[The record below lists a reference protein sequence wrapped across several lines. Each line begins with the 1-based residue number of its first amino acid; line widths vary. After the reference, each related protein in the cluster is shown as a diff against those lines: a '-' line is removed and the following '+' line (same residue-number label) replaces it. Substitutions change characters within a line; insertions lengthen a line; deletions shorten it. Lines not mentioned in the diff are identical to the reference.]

1 MQGIG
6 DRSPFGVGDKKLAQ
20 QASAH
25 APLDPVPQWGI
36 EGDDLDQVQELLWQ
50 AFHSVA
56 KRRNPKVLRLLE
68 QKDPPQ
74 GTPGNSELQAIG
86 IWFQLLAIAEENA
99 AMRAR
104 RRLEREGGPDALVGS
119 FANVMKDVAAMGGEA
134 ETVSATLASALVMPT
149 LTAHPTEAKRVTVLK
164 IHRRI
169 YRLLTELE
177 QDRWTPR
184 ERSLLVQSLRR
195 EIDLLWL
202 TGELRLER
210 PGVEQEVAW
219 GLHFFSE
226 VLFEATPQLLER
238 CEAALARHYPER
250 PPRQTMLLRFGSWI
264 GGDRDGNPNVTV
276 EITRLA
282 LTAARDLALSHLLQ
296 ELEQLAD
303 LLSLSTAVVQPP
315 RAFQERLDRL
325 LIQSGKQKE
334 IRARN
339 PNEAFRQFFT
349 ACAYRL
355 RPLLQRGLGDIP
367 PASYRSPREL
377 AEDLALAERSLH
389 DLGAHDLASSLVRPL
404 RWQVETFGFRTVS
417 LDLRQN
423 TTVINRSLAEIWKRL
438 GVTEVEVGSQDWS
451 RTLREVLRQ
460 APPEMPE
467 RAALSAETAET
478 LQLFRLI
485 AEIYAGP
492 DPDAIGAFVLS
503 MTHSADDV
511 LAALVLAHYAGLS
524 PGHEGPQAI
533 PLPIVPLF
541 ETIDDLRAAPK
552 ILRELVE
559 VPTAKHSLYSRGNR
573 LEVMLGYSDS
583 NKDGGFLCAQWEVA
597 KAQKS
602 LLVAGKAAGLTIRF
616 FHGRGGSV
624 SRGGAPTGR
633 AIAAQPAGTV
643 AGQLRITEQ
652 GEVVSAKF
660 ANRGTALYNLELL
673 TASVLAHSLKSER
686 EAADPPEFAEALEAL
701 SGVSQAR
708 FRTLVELPGMLG
720 YFTEASPVEE
730 LARLKMGSRPTR
742 RFGAASLSDLRAIPW
757 VFAWSQNRHLITGWY
772 GVGTALDNFLRVRGG
787 EGRQL
792 LQQMFETSR
801 LFRLILDEAEKTLC
815 LANMEIA
822 ETYAELVTERAE
834 AEEILG
840 RIRLEHD
847 LSRRLL
853 ADLTGDS
860 VVGTR
865 FPAYLRRLE
874 ARLPL
879 IDQANRW
886 QVSLLKDWRRR
897 DPDAGED
904 QRILEP
910 MMLSMN
916 CIAGGLG
923 WVG

>member
-1 MQGIG
+1 MKQE
-6 DRSPFGVGDKKLAQ
+6 DADT
-20 QASAH
+20 
-25 APLDPVPQWGI
+25 PLGPVPQWGI
-36 EGDDLDQVQELLWQ
+36 EGDDLDQVQDLLWQ
-50 AFHSVA
+50 AFHAVA
-56 KRRNPKVLRLLE
+56 KQRNPTVLRLLE
-68 QKDPPQ
+68 QKTPPEDKPKN
-74 GTPGNSELQAIG
+74 GDLQAIG

-104 RRLEREGGPDALVGS
+104 RRLEKEGGPDALVGS
-119 FANVMKDVAAMGGEA
+119 FAAVMKDIAALDVQVEEVA
-134 ETVSATLASALVMPT
+134 STLASALVVPT

-177 QDRWTPR
+177 QARWTPR
-184 ERSLLVQSLRR
+184 ERALLAQALRR

-238 CEAALARHYPER
+238 SEAALARHFAER
-250 PPRQTMLLRFGSWI
+250 PPRQSMLLRFGSWI

-276 EITRLA
+276 ETTRFA
-282 LTAARDLALSHLLQ
+282 LTEARDLALNHLL
-296 ELEQLAD
+296 ERLGQLTE
-303 LLSLSTAVVQPP
+303 LLSLSTEVIDTPK
-315 RAFQERLDRL
+315 AFQERLERL
-325 LIQSGKQKE
+325 LMQSGKSKD
-334 IRARN
+334 IKARN
-339 PNEAFRQFFT
+339 PNEPFRQFFV
-349 ACAYRL
+349 ACALRL
-355 RPLLQRGLGDIP
+355 RPLLQSRLGEP
-367 PASYRSPREL
+367 LPTAYRSPREL
-377 AEDLALAERSLH
+377 ADDLALAERSLR
-389 DLGAHDLASSLVRPL
+389 DLGARDSALSLVRPL
-404 RWQVETFGFRTVS
+404 RWEVETFGFRTVS

-423 TTVINRSLAEIWKRL
+423 TTVVNRSLAEVWRL
-438 GVTEVEVGSQDWS
+438 LGITEAEPGSTAWS
-451 RTLREVLRQ
+451 ENLRMALRGQ
-460 APPEMPE
+460 AADLPE
-467 RAALSAETAET
+467 RSALSSETRET
-478 LQLFRLI
+478 LGLFALI
-485 AEIYAGP
+485 AAVYAGP
-492 DPDAIGAFVLS
+492 DPQAIGAFVLS
-503 MTHSADDV
+503 MTHSADDI
-511 LAALVLAHYAGLS
+511 LAAMVLAHYAGLS

-533 PLPIVPLF
+533 ALPIVPLF

-552 ILRELVE
+552 ILRSLVQ
-559 VPTAKHSLYSRGNR
+559 VPSAKHSLHVRGNR
-573 LEVMLGYSDS
+573 LEAMLGYSDS

-602 LLVAGKAAGLTIRF
+602 LLAAAQAAGLSVRF

-643 AGQLRITEQ
+643 DGQLRITEQ
-652 GEVVSAKF
+652 GEVVSTKF

-673 TASVLAHSLKSER
+673 TASVLAHSLKSSR
-686 EAADPPEFAEALEAL
+686 EAQDPPEFGEALEAL

-720 YFTEASPVEE
+720 YFTDASPVEE

-742 RFGAASLSDLRAIPW
+742 RFGASSLSDLRAIPW

-772 GVGTALDNFLRVRGG
+772 GVGTALENFIRLRGP
-787 EGRQL
+787 EGQAL
-792 LQQMFETSR
+792 LRQMFQTSR

-815 LANMEIA
+815 LADMEIA
-822 ETYAELVTERAE
+822 AAYAELVSERAT
-834 AEEILG
+834 AEDILD
-840 RIRLEHD
+840 RIRREHALSLEA
-847 LSRRLL
+847 L
-853 ADLTGDS
+853 AEISGEARP
-860 VVGTR
+860 GRR

-879 IDQANRW
+879 INQANRW
-886 QVSLLKDWRRR
+886 QVSLLQSWRQR
-897 DPDAGED
+897 DPESGDDE
-904 QRILEP
+904 RILEP
-910 MMLSMN
+910 MMLSMT

>member
-1 MQGIG
+1 MA
-6 DRSPFGVGDKKLAQ
+6 SPPLGSMRVKQEEAGRL
-20 QASAH
+20 
-25 APLDPVPQWGI
+25 LDPVPQWGI
-36 EGDDLDQVQELLWQ
+36 EGDDMDQVQGLLWQ
-50 AFHSVA
+50 AFHAVA
-56 KRRNPKVLRLLE
+56 KQRNPTVLSLLE
-68 QKDPPQ
+68 GKAQPEGGPKNGD
-74 GTPGNSELQAIG
+74 LQAIG

-104 RRLEREGGPDALVGS
+104 RRLENDGGPDALIGS
-119 FANVMKDVAAMGGEA
+119 FASVMKDIAAQGTEA
-134 ETVSATLASALVMPT
+134 EEVTATLDSALVMPT

-169 YRLLTELE
+169 YRLLIELE
-177 QDRWTPR
+177 QARWTPR
-184 ERSLLVQSLRR
+184 ERELLAQALRR

-238 CEAALARHYPER
+238 SEAALARHFAER

-264 GGDRDGNPNVTV
+264 GGDRDGNLNVTV
-276 EITRLA
+276 ETTRFA
-282 LTAARDLALSHLLQ
+282 LTEARDLALKHLLDR
-296 ELEQLAD
+296 LEQLAE
-303 LLSLSTAVVQPP
+303 LLSLSTEVIGPP
-315 RAFQERLDRL
+315 QAFQERLERL
-325 LIQSGKQKE
+325 LLQSGKARE
-334 IRARN
+334 IKARN
-339 PNEAFRQFFT
+339 PNEPFRQFFV
-349 ACAYRL
+349 ACALRL
-355 RPLLQRGLGDIP
+355 KPLLQSRLGEVV
-367 PASYRSPREL
+367 PATYRSTREL
-377 AEDLALAERSLH
+377 VEDLSLAERSLH
-389 DLGAHDLASSLVRPL
+389 DLGARDLARGLVRPL
-404 RWQVETFGFRTVS
+404 RWEVETFGFRTVS

-423 TTVINRSLAEIWKRL
+423 TTVINRSLAEVWKLL
-438 GVTEVEVGSQDWS
+438 GIADVEPGAAAWPSS
-451 RTLREVLRQ
+451 LRDALRK
-460 APPEMPE
+460 PPPAMPE
-467 RAALSAETAET
+467 RSALSAETRET
-478 LQLFRLI
+478 LALFGLI
-485 AEIYAGP
+485 AEIYDGP
-492 DPDAIGAFVLS
+492 DPDALGAFVLS
-503 MTHSADDV
+503 MTHSADDI
-511 LAALVLAHYAGLS
+511 LAAMVLAHYAGLS

-541 ETIDDLRAAPK
+541 ETIEDLRAAPK
-552 ILRELVE
+552 ILRSLVE
-559 VPTAKHSLYSRGNR
+559 VPSAKHSLHVRGNR

-602 LLVAGKAAGLTIRF
+602 LLAAASAAGLSVRF

-652 GEVVSAKF
+652 GEVVSTKF

-673 TASVLAHSLKSER
+673 TASVLAHSLKSKHEP
-686 EAADPPEFAEALEAL
+686 ADPPEFAEALEAL

-720 YFTEASPVEE
+720 YFTEASPVDE

-742 RFGAASLSDLRAIPW
+742 RFGASSLGDLRAIPW

-772 GVGTALDNFLRVRGG
+772 GVGTALENFMRVRGP
-787 EGRQL
+787 EGRAL
-792 LQQMFETSR
+792 LQQMFKTSR

-815 LANMEIA
+815 LADMELA
-822 ETYAELVTERAE
+822 AAYAELVSDRAA

-840 RIRLEHD
+840 RIRREHALSLETVAEISGEAHPG
-847 LSRRLL
+847 R
-853 ADLTGDS
+853 
-860 VVGTR
+860 R

-886 QVSLLKDWRRR
+886 QVSLLQAWRKR
-897 DPDAGED
+897 DPEDGED
-904 QRILEP
+904 KKILEP

>member
-1 MQGIG
+1 MIQEKAGI
-6 DRSPFGVGDKKLAQ
+6 
-20 QASAH
+20 
-25 APLDPVPQWGI
+25 PLDPVPQWGI
-36 EGDDLDQVQELLWQ
+36 EGDDLDQVQALLWQ
-50 AFHSVA
+50 AFHAVA
-56 KRRNPKVLRLLE
+56 TRRNPTVLSLLE
-68 QKDPPQ
+68 QREQPAETGRSAPRNGD
-74 GTPGNSELQAIG
+74 LQAIG

-104 RRLEREGGPDALVGS
+104 RRLEKDGGPDALVGS
-119 FANVMKDVAAMGGEA
+119 FAAVMKDIAALDVQADEVAASM
-134 ETVSATLASALVMPT
+134 ASALVMPT

-177 QDRWTPR
+177 QSRWTPR
-184 ERSLLVQSLRR
+184 ERDLLAQALRR

-238 CEAALARHYPER
+238 SEAALARHFPER
-250 PPRQTMLLRFGSWI
+250 PPRQSMVLRFGSWI

-276 EITRLA
+276 ETTRFA
-282 LTAARDLALSHLLQ
+282 LTAARDLALQHLLDR
-296 ELEQLAD
+296 LGQLTE
-303 LLSLSTAVVQPP
+303 LLSLSTEVVAPP
-315 RAFQERLDRL
+315 KAFRERLDRL
-325 LIQSGKQKE
+325 LLQSGKARE
-334 IRARN
+334 IRNRN
-339 PNEAFRQFFT
+339 PNEPFRQFFI
-349 ACAYRL
+349 ACAIRL
-355 RPLLQRGLGDIP
+355 KPLLQSRLGEIL
-367 PASYRSPREL
+367 PATYRSPREL

-389 DLGAHDLASSLVRPL
+389 DLGARDLAISLVRPL
-404 RWQVETFGFRTVS
+404 RWEVETFGFRTVS

-423 TTVINRSLAEIWKRL
+423 TTVINRSLAEVWKTL
-438 GVTEVEVGSQDWS
+438 GITEAEIASDDWS
-451 RTLREVLRQ
+451 RALRDALRSQAATL
-460 APPEMPE
+460 PE
-467 RAALSAETAET
+467 RSALSGETRET
-478 LQLFRLI
+478 LALFALI
-485 AEIYAGP
+485 AEVYAGP

-503 MTHSADDV
+503 MTHSADDL
-511 LAALVLAHYAGLS
+511 LAAMVLAHYAGLS

-541 ETIDDLRAAPK
+541 ETIEDLRAAPK
-552 ILRELVE
+552 ILRSLVE
-559 VPTAKHSLYSRGNR
+559 VPTAKHSLHVRGNR
-573 LEVMLGYSDS
+573 LEAMLGYSDS

-602 LLVAGKAAGLTIRF
+602 LLAAAKAVGLSVRF

-673 TASVLAHSLKSER
+673 TASVFAHSLKSER
-686 EAADPPEFAEALEAL
+686 EIADPPEYGEALEAL

-742 RFGAASLSDLRAIPW
+742 RFGASSLSDLRAIPW

-772 GVGTALDNFLRVRGG
+772 GVGTALENFTRVRGP
-787 EGRQL
+787 EGRAL
-792 LQQMFETSR
+792 LQQMFRTSR

-815 LANMEIA
+815 LADMEIA
-822 ETYAELVTERAE
+822 AGYAELVSDRAAAEDILNRISREHALSLQAIAEISGE
-834 AEEILG
+834 ARPG
-840 RIRLEHD
+840 Q
-847 LSRRLL
+847 
-853 ADLTGDS
+853 
-860 VVGTR
+860 R

-886 QVSLLKDWRRR
+886 QVSLLHAWRRR

-904 QRILEP
+904 KKILEP